1 LDRQDA
7 KSAKFKDMNA
17 IDSIASQIVDAAF
30 KIHKE
35 LGPGLLESAYEAC
48 LEHELTKRGFSVERQ
63 KAQTI
68 HYDGIVIDVGYRLD
82 LLVNDLVII
91 ELKAVIEL
99 APIHQ
104 AQLTTYLK
112 LSRKS
117 LGLLINFNV
126 PLIKNGIRRIA
137 NQFQES

>member
-1 LDRQDA
+1 
-7 KSAKFKDMNA
+7 MNSL
-17 IDSIASQIVDAAF
+17 DSIASGIVDAAF
-30 KIHKE
+30 KVHKE

-48 LEHELTKRGFSVERQ
+48 LEHALKQRGFEVERQ
-63 KAQTI
+63 ISQPVRF
-68 HYDGIVIDVGYRLD
+68 DGIVIDVGYRID
-82 LLVNDLVII
+82 LLVNDSIII
-91 ELKAVIEL
+91 ELKAVEQL

-104 AQLTTYLK
+104 AQLLTYLK

-117 LGLLINFNV
+117 LGFLINFNV